1 MKGPKAADV
10 KKGIAALW
18 ETMQCPIC
26 LDLFTEP
33 VSTKCDHQFCKFC
46 IIKLLDNS
54 KENKSNCPVCKNKIT
69 KRSLR
74 ESSGF
79 QQLVAGL
86 QDMIQGYEHDTGT
99 NYFTGTYMPK
109 KQSSL
114 QLFLL
119 SHFLSNISAQ
129 NGFARLMDFEDSSP
143 LTAGNEGLD
152 SGLGEAPPTFEKKL
166 HSSPDNLEQM
176 DPDMIDA
183 MEESSRKKRKK
194 DLGSDMVNQEKR
206 KKSLQKVAE
215 WLLKVPPEG
224 SSVSEEDNKKD
235 DSDSSS
241 STSTIDV
248 HLQISDVKREDRSKA
263 LEERVFGAV
272 YKRRKERRRLVC
284 PLPPAGDEALTS
296 VEQKTGS
303 EDEDQGD
310 SDAMQSVTEGRNDS
324 SSDIF
329 EEAEQMEEVEENDIN
344 LCGEKLQDLAE
355 IDENKSIDEDI
366 VAVSGFKQ
374 QQAKQVPKVNMN
386 NTLQHVDSDL
396 QEQAET
402 ELETSELKKTDRKK
416 GKNTQ
421 SKVSNPLVLV
431 GVPNAES
438 NSKLSLRSEQVQVQ
452 IENYPSSDDQETLIR
467 STRRSRRLQLF
478 ATEVSKVQ
486 RKAKLKINSAEKH
499 HSVENPPEEGKGKT
513 TNKLDSPDK
522 MNIKNMSKRNGC
534 VYDQDL
540 GGIELMDANQLSS
553 HPEQEPVAE
562 VPVNTEAPLE
572 TRAARDVAVIESG
585 KLVCETECALT
596 ENGEKNDSEV
606 DTEQLLQSFK
616 ATKRKSFHL
625 GCPDIKRNRPSD
637 QLIVQDS
644 TSAEEKEE
652 EPSNKHISK
661 TCEIPNKD
669 TLQDDENS
677 LSDDVIPPSNS
688 SILGRKT
695 TEMPVQGVAEA
706 VISIPS
712 SALTPNKVSKL
723 HKESPHLSVLPQIVD
738 SRLCYVDVN
747 QTEPHEVLESSHIPN
762 IRCDSPLRDTGK
774 SEESHDSASG
784 EKDQGNTT
792 EHISA
797 ADSLTPDGLVATETK
812 PSNCDEELQSSSSSI
827 NSNPRRKTK
836 KRRIQ
841 LLESSSESDCA
852 TSEYVCVTPEAAEE
866 LRPPPSCPSPDYV
879 DDSQAS
885 VDLFGTPEQCDTT
898 LGFTFTSLSL
908 KQKIQMQNELVR
920 LEKLMALVSEVLQE
934 KESSPA
940 KETNQSY
947 PATGTVDVSDA
958 DPLASPKDSDD
969 RDVHQPSGSN
979 TSTTDPSKAKT
990 FVSSTT
996 KTPKSCAPPSD
1007 AREDKENDTPPK
1019 DRTKPK
1025 LVLVLSGLGPIEQ
1038 ITVKKFAKSVGGR
1051 VVPQVTPEVTH
1062 VIMHTD
1068 EHLVCQRTLKYF
1080 LGIAG
1085 RKWVL
1090 SFNCKSWFTSL
1101 RGHRLFEVKG
1111 DMVNGPNHQGPTR
1124 ARTTEDSNVSRVTP
1138 TRDSCL
1144 SRRAT
1149 VVTRGWLLDTVSTY
1163 TLQNYQDYLL

>member
-1 MKGPKAADV
+1 MRNTD
-10 KKGIAALW
+10 
-18 ETMQCPIC
+18 C
-26 LDLFTEP
+26 
-33 VSTKCDHQFCKFC
+33 
-46 IIKLLDNS
+46 
-54 KENKSNCPVCKNKIT
+54 
-69 KRSLR
+69 
-74 ESSGF
+74 
-79 QQLVAGL
+79 
-86 QDMIQGYEHDTGT
+86 
-99 NYFTGTYMPK
+99 
-109 KQSSL
+109 SL

-183 MEESSRKKRKK
+183 MEEATTKTKGKSRSGKSRKASLLEVPKETENQTVRKSSRKKRKK

-215 WLLKVPPEG
+215 WLLKVPAEG

-572 TRAARDVAVIESG
+572 TRAARDVAVVPTSASPADVTVVQPTFETNKASSDLSEVIESG

-706 VISIPS
+706 VMPVPCCWSQGSAAEVVSRSIPS

-797 ADSLTPDGLVATETK
+797 TDSLTPDGLVATETK

-841 LLESSSESDCA
+841 LLESSSESDCSGSKEELPSFSQFLGKASVPVAAAQEQCDTSEGA

-866 LRPPPSCPSPDYV
+866 LRPPPSCPSPDHV

-885 VDLFGTPEQCDTT
+885 VDLFGTPEQC
-898 LGFTFTSLSL
+898 
-908 KQKIQMQNELVR
+908 E
-920 LEKLMALVSEVLQE
+920 
-934 KESSPA
+934 
-940 KETNQSY
+940 
-947 PATGTVDVSDA
+947 
-958 DPLASPKDSDD
+958 
-969 RDVHQPSGSN
+969 
-979 TSTTDPSKAKT
+979 
-990 FVSSTT
+990 
-996 KTPKSCAPPSD
+996 
-1007 AREDKENDTPPK
+1007 
-1019 DRTKPK
+1019 
-1025 LVLVLSGLGPIEQ
+1025 
-1038 ITVKKFAKSVGGR
+1038 
-1051 VVPQVTPEVTH
+1051 
-1062 VIMHTD
+1062 
-1068 EHLVCQRTLKYF
+1068 
-1080 LGIAG
+1080 
-1085 RKWVL
+1085 
-1090 SFNCKSWFTSL
+1090 
-1101 RGHRLFEVKG
+1101 
-1111 DMVNGPNHQGPTR
+1111 
-1124 ARTTEDSNVSRVTP
+1124 
-1138 TRDSCL
+1138 
-1144 SRRAT
+1144 
-1149 VVTRGWLLDTVSTY
+1149 
-1163 TLQNYQDYLL
+1163 